1 MYNVRR
7 ILNAQEIQP
16 EILDKGIAKK
26 KKGGRRRFSHGQK
39 KSKSIHTL
47 GVKNKR

>member
-1 MYNVRR
+1 MYNVTRT
-7 ILNAQEIQP
+7 LNAQEIQP

-26 KKGGRRRFSHGQK
+26 KGGRRRFSRGQK

>member
-1 MYNVRR
+1 MYNVTR

-26 KKGGRRRFSHGQK
+26 KRRTK
-39 KSKSIHTL
+39 KVFPWTEKI
-47 GVKNKR
+47 